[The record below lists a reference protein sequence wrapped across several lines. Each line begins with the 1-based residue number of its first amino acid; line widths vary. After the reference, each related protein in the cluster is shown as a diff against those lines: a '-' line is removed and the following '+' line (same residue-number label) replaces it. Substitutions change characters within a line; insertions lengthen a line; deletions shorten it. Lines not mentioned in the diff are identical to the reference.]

1 MFGQNGRLTGIA
13 SRPTY
18 DYLQGLRFVES
29 VASASAAV
37 VTSVA
42 VTAATGK
49 QNDRND
55 DEPNPVVVKQIAKTV
70 VHDSS
75 SKVL

>member
-1 MFGQNGRLTGIA
+1 M
-13 SRPTY
+13 
-18 DYLQGLRFVES
+18 ES

-37 VTSVA
+37 ITSVA